1 MNTNEDEIDSN
12 EDEIDSND
20 YKMTQKKTTTHAIPS
35 FEGISN
41 KGVEKGCYMQVQQQ
55 RAN

>member
-1 MNTNEDEIDSN
+1 MNTN